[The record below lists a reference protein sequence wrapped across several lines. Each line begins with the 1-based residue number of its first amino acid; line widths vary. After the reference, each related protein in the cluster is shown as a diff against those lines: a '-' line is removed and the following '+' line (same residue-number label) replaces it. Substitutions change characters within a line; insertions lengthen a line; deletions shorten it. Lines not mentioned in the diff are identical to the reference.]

1 MESKKSRCI
10 LCNSSEREE
19 LLTKD
24 SWQVYRCISCGLGVL
39 DPRPTKEEIVKLYGQ
54 EIVKLYGQDYYAEPG
69 LGELEQDSPEFVH
82 RLSLESSRIRFVRSQ
97 KKKGELLDMGC
108 GNANFLAACQK
119 KGFSVQGMDISD
131 YAVKYA
137 REKLKIQISVGDVG
151 DVKMP
156 HNYFDVITM
165 WHFLEHTENPRE
177 VILQAKQWLKKDGIM
192 IIEVPNYESTDA
204 KAERENWVDW
214 QLPYHLFH
222 FTPSS
227 LRQLLKETGFKVIK
241 TKNYHSESVKNRL
254 AKIPIIKLIS
264 REIARFYS
272 GTGIAMI
279 AKKNE

>member
-1 MESKKSRCI
+1 MESKKPRCI

-24 SWQVYRCISCGLGVL
+24 SWQVHRCISCGLGVL

-54 EIVKLYGQDYYAEPG
+54 EYFAQPSQGKM
-69 LGELEQDSPEFVH
+69 EQDSPEFVH
-82 RLSLESSRIRFVRSQ
+82 RLSLESSRIRFVRSH

-108 GNANFLAACQK
+108 GNANFLFACQK

-131 YAVKYA
+131 YAVNYA
-137 REKLKIQISVGDVG
+137 REELKLQISVGDVG
-151 DVKMP
+151 DVKLP

-177 VILQAKQWLKKDGIM
+177 VILQAKQWLKKDGVM
-192 IIEVPNYESTDA
+192 IIDVPNYESTDA
-204 KAERENWVDW
+204 KAEWENWVGW

-241 TKNYHSESVKNRL
+241 TKDYHSESVKNRL

-272 GTGIAMI
+272 GTSIAMI
-279 AKKNE
+279 AKNE

>member
-1 MESKKSRCI
+1 MKTKPSRCI
-10 LCNSSEREE
+10 LCNSSERDE

-24 SWQVYRCISCGLGVL
+24 TWQIHRCTSCGLGVL

-54 EIVKLYGQDYYAEPG
+54 EYFTEPG
-69 LGELEQDSPEFVH
+69 QGEIEPDSQEFLH

-97 KKKGELLDMGC
+97 KKKGELLDIGC
-108 GNANFLAACQK
+108 GSANFLFACQK

-131 YAVKYA
+131 YAVEYA
-137 REKLKIQISVGDVG
+137 KRKLNLRISVGEVADVQL
-151 DVKMP
+151 P
-156 HNYFDVITM
+156 HNHFDVITM

-177 VILQAKQWLKKDGIM
+177 VILQAKKWLKKDGIM
-192 IIEVPNYESTDA
+192 IIDVPNYESTDA
-204 KAERENWVDW
+204 KAEWQNWVGW

-227 LRQLLKETGFKVIK
+227 LRQLLKETGFKVVK

-254 AKIPIIKLIS
+254 AKMPIIKLFA

-272 GTGIAMI
+272 GTSIAMI
-279 AKKNE
+279 AKNE